1 MKKKTENC
9 WHNGP
14 NCTNSWL
21 YGYYKKIYRGN
32 NKLNKNAI
40 NSLRLRMEY
49 FVTPRIVFQGIG
61 ENFFLLI
68 IL

>member
-21 YGYYKKIYRGN
+21 YGYYKKIYLGN
-32 NKLNKNAI
+32 DQLNKNAI

-49 FVTPRIVFQGIG
+49 FVTPRIVF
-61 ENFFLLI
+61 
-68 IL
+68 